1 MHGPAEKGTGAVSAI
16 IDLRSD
22 TVTKP
27 TAAMREAMYRAEV
40 GDDVYG
46 EDPTV
51 RRLEELAAE
60 RMGMAAGLL
69 VASGSQGNPIAPLV
83 HCAPGDQ
90 LICGQAS
97 HIFSS

>member
-69 VASGSQGNPIAPLV
+69 VASGSQGNLIA
-83 HCAPGDQ
+83 Q
-90 LICGQAS
+90 LLHRARRDEGICGPAAPILPS
-97 HIFSS
+97 